1 MEVLV
6 FPVPR
11 SVCIYFLQT
20 GRGSRASV
28 VVLRTPP
35 PKNASSALASESFLH
50 LLLTV
55 SAFHHSKRNLKTKFV
70 LHPVKQLGVPF

>member
-35 PKNASSALASESFLH
+35 PPMRLQLWLQSLFLH

-55 SAFHHSKRNLKTKFV
+55 STFHHSKRNLKTKFV